1 MRIKSILVV
10 LFLGV
15 FCLNYSQEGALNGYY
30 STADYSF
37 ALRLRSMGKGEYHGT
52 LQSVDGI
59 FALKLFLRAA
69 GVKGTVY
76 TQIESFSF
84 SGVKNAQGLFLES
97 QGAQYQFFKLNNQHG
112 LDGMDLEPYFTA
124 TTVGTTKNPGN
135 SGKNSSSY
143 SGSKG
148 EAYQIIAGSQLV
160 YYQRTSYVN
169 DNTASSITYI
179 NFCRNGQF
187 SLNYDGGFSVEG
199 RYGGNAQGSSQGSNY
214 GTWEV
219 SNQQGQPSVTLRFAN
234 GQVNTNP
241 VNMANLRSGRWRIGN
256 TQYALVRNKVNC
268 R

>member
-1 MRIKSILVV
+1 MSNKFLLVF
-10 LFLGV
+10 FLLCSV
-15 FCLNYSQEGALNGYY
+15 FLSYSQGNNLNGYY
-30 STADYSF
+30 STSDYSL
-37 ALRLRSMGKGEYHGT
+37 ALRLKLMERGEYHGT
-52 LQSVDGI
+52 LQSVDGV
-59 FALKLFLRAA
+59 FALKLALNSE
-69 GVKGTVY
+69 GVKGTIY
-76 TQIESFSF
+76 TQTDHFSF
-84 SGVKNAQGLFLES
+84 SGSANAQGLFLES
-97 QGAQYQFFKLNNQHG
+97 QGAEYQFYKINNQHG
-112 LDGMDLEPYFTA
+112 LEGMDLEPYFT
-124 TTVGTTKNPGN
+124 TSGVGSTGN
-135 SGKNSSSY
+135 SSNNNSSY
-143 SGSKG
+143 RGSKG

-219 SNQQGQPSVTLRFAN
+219 SSHQGQPSVTLRFAN

-241 VNMANLRSGRWRIGN
+241 VNLANLRSGRWRIGN
-256 TQYALVRNKVNC
+256 TQYALVRNKVRC

>member
-1 MRIKSILVV
+1 MSNKLLLV
-10 LFLGV
+10 LFLLCSV
-15 FCLNYSQEGALNGYY
+15 FCGYGQTNNLNGYY
-30 STADYSF
+30 STSDYSL
-37 ALRLRSMGKGEYHGT
+37 ALRLKSMGKGEYHGT
-52 LQSVDGI
+52 LQSIDGV
-59 FALKLFLRAA
+59 FALKLNQNSE

-76 TQIESFSF
+76 TQTDQFTF
-84 SGVKNAQGLFLES
+84 SGSAQVQGLFLES
-97 QGAQYQFFKLNNQHG
+97 QGAQYQFYKINNQHG
-112 LDGMDLEPYFTA
+112 LEGMDLEPYFRSS
-124 TTVGTTKNPGN
+124 TVSSTEN
-135 SGKNSSSY
+135 SGNNPSY

-169 DNTASSITYI
+169 DNTASSITYV

-199 RYGGNAQGSSQGSNY
+199 RYGGNAQGASQGSNY

-219 SNQQGQPSVTLRFAN
+219 SYPKGQPSVTLRFAN